1 MLNNIHV
8 ICSHPMAVVILPKM
22 KWILLQSRRRSRW
35 HNKVKLDED
44 EYLILS
50 IFALKSQSKKGRD

>member
-1 MLNNIHV
+1 
-8 ICSHPMAVVILPKM
+8 MAVVILPKM